1 MKWIDEILEG
11 LIDHCQTEN
20 IYELYDQLD
29 IEIQRLTKDNIILK
43 GNEAVYHRF
52 HSLEIVYIEDN
63 LVNEK
68 FVLAHELAHA
78 ILHINESIVYFNP
91 LENNWKLEKEAN
103 YFAMKLLYKDYEIED
118 GIETKSQLADRLGV
132 NECYIEYIISK

>member
-1 MKWIDEILEG
+1 MQWIDEILEG

-118 GIETKSQLADRLGV
+118 GIETKVQLANMLGV
-132 NECYIEYIISK
+132 EEDLVDYIL

>member
-20 IYELYDQLD
+20 IYEIYEQLD
-29 IEIQRLTKDNIILK
+29 IKIQRLTKDNIILK

-52 HSLEIVYIEDN
+52 NSLEIVYIEDN

>member
-1 MKWIDEILEG
+1 MQWIDEILEG